1 MFRSERARIGA
12 GVVAVAMMAVVIGA
26 CGSSSSSSSASSSAT
41 SSSAAAT
48 APATSS
54 TSTSSASSSGGS
66 GNRMAIFYYNPSP
79 YGIASLNGAKQEASK
94 LGVQL
99 DAFDANNDPQLQ
111 STQIQDAITT
121 GKYKGFWVW
130 GLNDV
135 ALTPIIDKALAAGI
149 KVASADY
156 TWGPLSAQNSL
167 VGDPKLVTTVGQSIG
182 AESTNLEAAMNAAC
196 TKQVG
201 SGHCNIAFLPG
212 LANYPTDTVR
222 ENAMTAYY
230 KGKPNY
236 TFTIL
241 PPGMYDQTASQK
253 VAQTYFTANKNVNVF
268 ATFGDQMAAGAVTAM
283 KLVGG
288 YTPGKNIAVI
298 GYGGAKEAV
307 EQVKAGAW
315 YATLGLYP
323 ASESRVGIAALND
336 ALAGK
341 PTPNVV
347 NIINPATHPAIID
360 QAYLSSHTDFQP
372 DWTLT
377 GATG

>member
-1 MFRSERARIGA
+1 
-12 GVVAVAMMAVVIGA
+12 
-26 CGSSSSSSSASSSAT
+26 
-41 SSSAAAT
+41 
-48 APATSS
+48 
-54 TSTSSASSSGGS
+54 
-66 GNRMAIFYYNPSP
+66 MAIFYYNPSP
-79 YGIASLNGAKQEASK
+79 YGIASLNGAKEEAAK
-94 LGVQL
+94 LGIQL

-121 GKYKGFWVW
+121 GKYKAFWVW

-135 ALTPIIDKALAAGI
+135 ALTPIIDKALSAGI

-156 TWGPLSAQNSL
+156 TWGPLSAQNTL
-167 VGDPKLVTTVGQSIG
+167 TGDPKLVTTVGQSIG

-196 TKQVG
+196 KKQVG

-222 ENAMTAYY
+222 ENTMTAYY
-230 KGKPNY
+230 KGKSGY

-253 VAQTYFTANKNVNVF
+253 VAQTYLTANKNVNVF
-268 ATFGDQMAAGAVTAM
+268 ATFGDQMAAGAMTAM

-288 YTPGKNIAVI
+288 YTPGKNVAVI
-298 GYGGAKEAV
+298 GYGGAKELVAL
-307 EQVKAGAW
+307 VKAGTV

-323 ASESRVGIAALND
+323 ASESVVGIAALND

-341 PTPNVV
+341 TTPNVV

-360 QAYLSSHTDFQP
+360 QAYLAAHPNFQP

-377 GATG
+377 GAIG